1 MTQIVQCVPNI
12 SEGRRLDVVEKIL
25 DQVRQTKGVQLL
37 DYSSDH
43 DHNRTVI
50 TYVGD
55 LTGVQEASFRLTAEA
70 VKLIDMEK
78 HQGAHP
84 RIGAVDV
91 IPFIPIDGITMKECV
106 TGAKQLAQRI
116 NDELQVPT
124 YLYGEAATK
133 PERKNLSNIRK
144 GQYEGLKEAIKQEE
158 RHPDFGEPQMHDS
171 AGATVVGA
179 RLPLVAFNVNLDTDK
194 MDIANHIARAVR
206 ESNGGF
212 KNVKGMGV
220 ALEERNQVQVS
231 MNLENYQA
239 TPIYRV
245 LETIRREAARFGVS
259 VVGTEIVG
267 LVPQQAL
274 VDVANWYLQ
283 LEDFDSKQVLEN
295 RLRWGVMRDG
305 GQGQS

>member
-1 MTQIVQCVPNI
+1 MTQTQIVQCVPNI

-25 DQVRQTKGVQLL
+25 DQVRQTDGVQLL

-43 DHNRTVI
+43 DHNRSVI

-55 LTGVQEASFRLTAEA
+55 LAGVQEASFRLMQEA
-70 VKLIDMEK
+70 VRLINMEE

-91 IPFIPIDGITMKECV
+91 IPFIPIEGITMKECV
-106 TGAKQLAQRI
+106 VGATALAERI
-116 NDELQVPT
+116 NNELQVPT

-133 PERKNLSNIRK
+133 VVRKNLSNIRK
-144 GQYEGLKEAIKQEE
+144 GNYEGLKESIQEEE
-158 RHPDFGEPQMHDS
+158 RHPDFGKPEMHKT

-179 RLPLVAFNVNLDTDK
+179 RMPLVAFNVNLGTDK
-194 MDIANHIARAVR
+194 KEIADEIARNVR
-206 ESNGGF
+206 ERNGGF

-220 ALEERNQVQVS
+220 VLEERGQVQVS

-239 TPIYRV
+239 TPIFRV
-245 LETIRREAARFGVS
+245 LEAIRREAARYGVP
-259 VVGTEIVG
+259 VVGTELIG

-274 VDVANWYLQ
+274 LDVANWYLQ
-283 LEDFDSKQVLEN
+283 LEGFDSKQVLEN
-295 RLRWGVMRDG
+295 RLR
-305 GQGQS
+305 

>member
-1 MTQIVQCVPNI
+1 MAQIVQCVPNV
-12 SEGRRLDVVEKIL
+12 SEGRRLDVVEKIV
-25 DQVRQTKGVQLL
+25 DQVRQTAGVQLL

-55 LTGVQEASFRLTAEA
+55 LAGVQEASFRLTQEA
-70 VKLIDMEK
+70 VKLINMEE

-84 RIGAVDV
+84 RVGAVDV
-91 IPFIPIDGITMKECV
+91 IPFIPIEGITMKECIEAA
-106 TGAKQLAQRI
+106 TRLGERI
-116 NDELQVPT
+116 YQELEVPI

-144 GQYEGLKEAIKQEE
+144 GQYEGLKVSIQEE
-158 RHPDFGEPQMHDS
+158 NRHPDFGEPRLHPT

-179 RLPLVAFNVNLDTDK
+179 RMPLVAFNVNLGTNK
-194 MDIANHIARAVR
+194 KEIADQIARSVR

-220 ALEERNQVQVS
+220 VLEERGQVQVS
-231 MNLENYQA
+231 MNLENYRT

-245 LETIRREAARFGVS
+245 LEVIRREAARYGVP
-259 VVGTEIVG
+259 VVGTELIG
-267 LVPQQAL
+267 LVPQEAL
-274 VDVANWYLQ
+274 IDVARWYLQ
-283 LEDFDSKQVLEN
+283 LEEFDSAQVLEN
-295 RLRWGVMRDG
+295 RLR
-305 GQGQS
+305 